1 MDPNVGTSHGK
12 QSWLRMDCSSVASL
26 ITFGA
31 LLFLVWVS
39 LNFRAQVGASAGIS
53 RR

>member
-12 QSWLRMDCSSVASL
+12 QSWLRWDPSSAACV
-26 ITFGA
+26 IVFGA
-31 LLFLVWVS
+31 LAVLVFIS